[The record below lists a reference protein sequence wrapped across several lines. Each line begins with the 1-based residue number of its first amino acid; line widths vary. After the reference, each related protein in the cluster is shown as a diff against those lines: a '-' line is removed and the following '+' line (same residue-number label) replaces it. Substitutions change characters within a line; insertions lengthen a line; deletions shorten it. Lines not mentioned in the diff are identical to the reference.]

1 MHPNTSW
8 SKTWAACPYWG
19 MVGMVINPWI
29 SIYTHGTFFF
39 WGAQSFPSWR
49 NTIKH
54 CRLSRVDVRIIH
66 ECRIYD
72 FMTAKEVFSFFFAKN
87 KKCVYFSQEEFGL
100 ILSNPFAEHR
110 KMPACTH
117 GPGFAEQADE
127 HGRNRSWDPA
137 QARSMSWRCF
147 IFHKKSDGDS
157 SLYVPWSKVALY
169 PHGWMVIHPWC
180 LDSHYGMD
188 SHNYWMDN
196 YTLYT
201 SEWYMWVW
209 QEDSV
214 QLPPKTGTF
223 PGLLLPREEVSLDTA
238 GIKGNYNF
246 RRSFPVLVTDP
257 QLML

>member
-1 MHPNTSW
+1 MTS
-8 SKTWAACPYWG
+8 
-19 MVGMVINPWI
+19 
-29 SIYTHGTFFF
+29 
-39 WGAQSFPSWR
+39 
-49 NTIKH
+49 
-54 CRLSRVDVRIIH
+54 
-66 ECRIYD
+66 
-72 FMTAKEVFSFFFAKN
+72 KEVFSFFLRRIRSVFIFPKKNSAWFCQTHSLNTAKT
-87 KKCVYFSQEEFGL
+87 
-100 ILSNPFAEHR
+100 
-110 KMPACTH
+110 PACTH

-137 QARSMSWRCF
+137 QARSMSWTCF
-147 IFHKKSDGDS
+147 IWFICHKKSDGDF

-169 PHGWMVIHPWC
+169 PHGRMVIHPWC

-201 SEWYMWVW
+201 YEWYMWVW

-238 GIKGNYNF
+238 LESKEITIF
-246 RRSFPVLVTDP
+246 AAVF
-257 QLML
+257 QFW